1 MEKYRGQRRNL
12 HIVFIAFTKT
22 FDSVNGDMLS
32 SSWDRSVALLNLF
45 ASSKTC
51 ILIPMRES
59 LLMGSFP
66 IP

>member
-45 ASSKTC
+45 AS
-51 ILIPMRES
+51 
-59 LLMGSFP
+59 
-66 IP
+66 